1 MSDDAEKDPPNAP
14 SGPGGPSSPDEPKG
28 GERVRMQHVLED
40 GIADGIYSNVA
51 SISFSPSEFFVDFG
65 RVVPGRRAVKVH
77 SRIILSPG
85 HARRLAQVLL
95 DHVKRYE
102 SAHGSIPTPS
112 DPGRDLGVH

>member
-1 MSDDAEKDPPNAP
+1 MSPPQDDAPKDETPQGA
-14 SGPGGPSSPDEPKG
+14 G
-28 GERVRMQHVLED
+28 RVRLEQVIDEETVD
-40 GIADGIYSNVA
+40 GTYSNVA

-65 RVVPGRRAVKVH
+65 RLVPGRRQVKVH

-85 HARRLAQVLL
+85 HARRLAHVLL

-102 SAHGSIPTPS
+102 KTHGSIPTPT